1 MRHKA
6 NAPTDLQEDVEH
18 IHVCLLHLIKQDDAV
33 RLVADRHFFF
43 IVGLPVISELPGEHF
58 AIIAVSHK
66 QGEARGLVLIFFR
79 GVAFPHS
86 V

>member
-33 RLVADRHFFF
+33 RLVADLLRELATLLF
-43 IVGLPVISELPGEHF
+43 ITGGTF
-58 AIIAVSHK
+58 AIDTNGFDRMM
-66 QGEARGLVLIFFR
+66 Q
-79 GVAFPHS
+79 
-86 V
+86 